1 MVFVALFWV
10 SCDEKANWQEKHK
23 DFLNEKSIDDNG
35 GIHIVRLAYY
45 TFKRN
50 LAYLFTYES
59 VENLPKTNNS
69 L

>member
-1 MVFVALFWV
+1 MFGALFWV

-50 LAYLFTYES
+50 LAYLFT
-59 VENLPKTNNS
+59 
-69 L
+69 